1 MLARAGGAFVGA
13 AWFNVLQKNSTG
25 PLLKKNG
32 GGESC
37 GPQLSTAPIFLS
49 NGSVEF
55 FISQFCLSAPSNAPS
70 ARANIR
76 FRVVPGLY

>member
-1 MLARAGGAFVGA
+1 MLARAGEAFVGA
-13 AWFNVLQKNSTG
+13 AGFNVLQKNSTE
-25 PLLKKNG
+25 PLLKKID

-55 FISQFCLSAPSNAPS
+55 F
-70 ARANIR
+70 
-76 FRVVPGLY
+76 